1 MKNNLS
7 NTTIKQKALHYKS
20 CDTNGGYLAL
30 NSRLNIA
37 LSKIRNLFK
46 QKALNS
52 IFAVLTAS
60 LLFFT
65 TTVQAECRFHYEIE
79 VDKIHG
85 DRIIHSEFR
94 CDIAR
99 AINLNEIPDG
109 AIEIITVPENNTNS
123 TQEETTKPDSITDY
137 ILNFS
142 S

>member
-1 MKNNLS
+1 M
-7 NTTIKQKALHYKS
+7 
-20 CDTNGGYLAL
+20 
-30 NSRLNIA
+30 
-37 LSKIRNLFK
+37 
-46 QKALNS
+46 
-52 IFAVLTAS
+52 LTAS

-79 VDKIHG
+79 VDKING